1 MGSQNKPRALC
12 SNCQSPFLRRS
23 RTRISERPLRL
34 VGLRPYRCR
43 DCGYRQYGAVWHAR
57 TPERPL
63 GDYRPKKRANVAGML
78 RYAFLL
84 ALVLVGTAATVRFRQ
99 PLGDFGRSALATAR
113 ASWFRAE
120 NTSAAPIWQTARKQP
135 KADSPEPSADSPETT
150 ADEGN
155 LDAAEEAA
163 PTRSAS
169 HDDTRGA
176 ASEAVRAP
184 HPTLPAQVQS
194 RITSDNTVAVRM
206 RINRSGKVI
215 RATVASASGP
225 ESSSVAHYAV
235 ATAYRWRFRPTRENG
250 KAVQTEKVVEF
261 LFRP

>member
-1 MGSQNKPRALC
+1 MGSQNKPRPLC

-23 RTRISERPLRL
+23 RTRVSERPLRL
-34 VGLRPYRCR
+34 VLLRPYRCR

-63 GDYRPKKRANVAGML
+63 GDYRPNKRADLAGML

-84 ALVLVGTAATVRFRQ
+84 AFVLVGTAATVRFRQ
-99 PLGDFGRSALATAR
+99 PLGDFGRGALATAR
-113 ASWFRAE
+113 ESWFRAE
-120 NTSAAPIWQTARKQP
+120 NKSAAPIWQTARKRP
-135 KADSPEPSADSPETT
+135 KADSPETT

-163 PTRSAS
+163 PSSSAS
-169 HDDTRGA
+169 RDDTKGA
-176 ASEAVRAP
+176 ASEALRAP
-184 HPTLPAQVQS
+184 HPTLPAKVQS

-225 ESSSVAHYAV
+225 ESSSVAQYAV
-235 ATAYRWRFRPTRENG
+235 ATAYRWRFRPTRESG
-250 KAVQTEKVVEF
+250 KPVQTEKVVEF